1 MRRRG
6 ERGDVALTSLLV
18 GSLDG
23 GEYAAWHAHLT
34 QALPDERIVL
44 AGEPHDPA
52 AIDIA
57 FVANPPHGAL
67 AHYPALRF
75 IQSLWAGVDRLL
87 GDPSLPDVPVARLVD
102 PDLTQAMVESVVA
115 HVTALHRQTYA
126 YARRQA
132 QREWK
137 PLDQPLARNR
147 RVAILGLGELGAAVA
162 GVLAGLSFPV
172 SGWSRSPRRVE
183 GVECLSGDH
192 GIETL
197 LARADILVNLLPL
210 TPDTTSILDRDLFA
224 RLPKGAGLVNV
235 ARGAHLV
242 EGDLLAA
249 LDEDRIGHAILDV
262 FHEEPL
268 PPDHPFWSH
277 PRISVFPHVAAYSA
291 PESAAR
297 IAAANVLAFRQGRPM
312 TGLVDRTRGY

>member
-1 MRRRG
+1 M
-6 ERGDVALTSLLV
+6 TSLLA
-18 GSLDG
+18 GSLDTD
-23 GEYAAWHAHLT
+23 EYTAWRAHLLR
-34 QALPDERIVL
+34 ALPDERIVL
-44 AGEPHDPA
+44 AGELHDPA

-57 FVANPPHGAL
+57 FVANPSHGTL
-67 AHYPALRF
+67 AHYPKLRF

-102 PDLTQAMVESVVA
+102 PDLTQAMVEGVVA
-115 HVTALHRQTYA
+115 HVMALHRQTYA
-126 YARRQA
+126 YALQQA

-137 PLDQPLARNR
+137 PLDQPLARER
-147 RVAILGLGELGAAVA
+147 RVVILGLGELGAAA
-162 GVLAGLSFPV
+162 ARMLASLSFPV
-172 SGWSRSPRRVE
+172 SGWSRSPRQVE

-197 LARADILVNLLPL
+197 LTRADILVDLLPL
-210 TPDTTSILDRDLFA
+210 TPDTTGILDRDLFA
-224 RLPKGAGLVNV
+224 RLPKHAGLVNV
-235 ARGAHLV
+235 ARGAHLI

-249 LDEDRIGHAILDV
+249 LDENRIDHAILDV

-277 PRISVFPHVAAYSA
+277 PRVSVFPHVAAYSA

-297 IAAANVLAFRQGRPM
+297 IAAANVLAFRQGRPV
-312 TGLVDRTRGY
+312 TGLVNRVRGY